1 MNQHNTKTLNENSLK
16 LAVNKK
22 IESTKYGDG
31 RDDEKKDSSCCEP
44 ERKMIYR
51 TVHVNK
57 IKARK
62 KNKWL
67 VNIRKMFLYFATV
80 SVLMMLVEYLLRIF
94 VYKSCYQYVFF
105 LFVFPVLNTILTVVL
120 QEILVLSTILY
131 ITTTVICL
139 QRIWKNFKNF
149 KNFNE
154 MFV

>member
-1 MNQHNTKTLNENSLK
+1 MNQHDTKTLNENSLK

-94 VYKSCYQYVFF
+94 VYQSCYQYVF

>member
-1 MNQHNTKTLNENSLK
+1 MNQHDTKTLNENSSK
-16 LAVNKK
+16 SAVNKK
-22 IESTKYGDG
+22 IESIKYGDG
-31 RDDEKKDSSCCEP
+31 RDDEKKDSGCCEP

-67 VNIRKMFLYFATV
+67 VNMRKMFLYYATI

-94 VYKSCYQYVFF
+94 VYKSCYQYVC

-120 QEILVLSTILY
+120 QEILLLSTILY
-131 ITTTVICL
+131 ITTNIL
-139 QRIWKNFKNF
+139 RGF
-149 KNFNE
+149 
-154 MFV
+154 